1 MSNTIKIF
9 ILAPDRDGA
18 LSKAEDILSGL
29 GLQGI
34 ADYSIEGDQENVDGK
49 DDNLWKMS
57 FDIHPDWGALMQ
69 ELNSLSSDLINNWE
83 MDFDGIMLDAT
94 EGIVG
99 VFYKNTEP
107 PFKFRVKESQKHER
121 MKAAWWNHFIE
132 QKKFWPH
139 GFTIKRLEKTKP
151 QIWEDSL
158 FWADILMRH
167 GGGSSLPRELERQ
180 APEAYL
186 HLMGNMAGMILQTL
200 VENGIIKPQKNER
213 GTK

>member
-1 MSNTIKIF
+1 MSNIIKIF
-9 ILAPDRDGA
+9 ILAVDRDVA

-49 DDNLWKMS
+49 DDNLWKMT
-57 FDIHPDWGALMQ
+57 FDTHPDWGDLMQ
-69 ELNSLSSDLINNWE
+69 ELNSLGSDLIDNWE
-83 MDFDGIMLDAT
+83 MDFDGI
-94 EGIVG
+94 
-99 VFYKNTEP
+99 
-107 PFKFRVKESQKHER
+107 KESQKYER

-139 GFTIKRLEKTKP
+139 GFTIKRLEKIKP

-200 VENGIIKPQKNER
+200 VENGIIRPQKNER
-213 GTK
+213 GVK

>member
-18 LSKAEDILSGL
+18 LIKAEDILNGL
-29 GLQGI
+29 GLQGKT
-34 ADYSIEGDQENVDGK
+34 DYSMEGYQENINGK

-57 FDIHPDWGALMQ
+57 FDIHPDWGDLMQ
-69 ELNSLSSDLINNWE
+69 ELNSLGSDLIDNWE
-83 MDFDGIMLDAT
+83 MDFDGI
-94 EGIVG
+94 
-99 VFYKNTEP
+99 
-107 PFKFRVKESQKHER
+107 KESQKYER

-139 GFTIKRLEKTKP
+139 GFTIRRLEKIKP

-158 FWADILMRH
+158 FWADILTRY
-167 GGGSSLPRELERQ
+167 GGGSSLPRELEQQ
-180 APEAYL
+180 APGAYL

-200 VENGIIKPQKNER
+200 VEER
-213 GTK
+213 VIRP